1 MTRAPGPAP
10 DEEDDEFDDE
20 EVERGAIEAVL
31 SSHGTFRLI
40 LIGLAVW
47 TFFEGFAL
55 TTSILSPVDVG
66 TDRTAERM
74 LGGLMLVLAGVYAMI
89 AWQRERYRL
98 LLWVPFAS
106 QVAIILPLLF
116 ALPDGALLLVISSI
130 FLAAMT
136 YVWWQSR
143 DVELGSN
150 YLDGDEDEEEEEW
163 DEPDSS
169 QPQAATPTEAARR
182 SGRFRRRDA

>member
-1 MTRAPGPAP
+1 MTHSPGPGQ
-10 DEEDDEFDDE
+10 FDDDDFDDDGD
-20 EVERGAIEAVL
+20 ERGAFESMI

-40 LIGLAVW
+40 LIALSVW

-98 LLWVPFAS
+98 LLWVPFAA

-116 ALPDGALLLVISSI
+116 ALPDGALLLVISAI
-130 FLAAMT
+130 FLAAMC

-143 DVELGSN
+143 DIDLGSDE
-150 YLDGDEDEEEEEW
+150 YDDEEDE
-163 DEPDSS
+163 
-169 QPQAATPTEAARR
+169 
-182 SGRFRRRDA
+182 